1 MPGSIDD
8 STGGK
13 PVSDGGSSDFLQ
25 LFSVLWRGL
34 RGFWEVQL
42 EFSGKRNP
50 SVIKKIIKS
59 IYLSCYHGRF
69 YTTNYFQ
76 IIFFLSPLVFI
87 VFIFERKYLKCF
99 NYAVM
104 NKLFMLSSGVYQ
116 FEEMHQ
122 WIRTSINFKLI
133 QLHMLINVW
142 FLFTDR
148 TDKPMQL
155 LSKAGDNYDYTTINR
170 GKT

>member
-1 MPGSIDD
+1 
-8 STGGK
+8 
-13 PVSDGGSSDFLQ
+13 
-25 LFSVLWRGL
+25 
-34 RGFWEVQL
+34 
-42 EFSGKRNP
+42 
-50 SVIKKIIKS
+50 
-59 IYLSCYHGRF
+59 
-69 YTTNYFQ
+69 
-76 IIFFLSPLVFI
+76 
-87 VFIFERKYLKCF
+87 
-99 NYAVM
+99 M

-170 GKT
+170 GET